1 MFILIIYFDTKFTF
15 ISRAIILYQCCR
27 ISESA
32 DESVS
37 LCNRYVSYLCLVALS
52 MAPFSHLNDVTLII
66 TNSPCSGESRS
77 VPRSERKS
85 RKDLLSSPFSREKQP
100 CSKGDAIKSRLRDSP
115 ALRETKIRNW
125 RFLRKN

>member
-52 MAPFSHLNDVTLII
+52 MAPFSHLNYVTLII
-66 TNSPCSGESRS
+66 TNRRVMLRRVPISPEI
-77 VPRSERKS
+77 ERKS

-100 CSKGDAIKSRLRDSP
+100 CSKGDAIKSRL
-115 ALRETKIRNW
+115 
-125 RFLRKN
+125 